1 MANIDQNHSY
11 DIQGARGS
19 ETQATDLPGITPN
32 SSTERLAQTIIDQ
45 YSGEIVRA
53 ALEAKPA
60 VKNSVQVSPKVVAS
74 VIFAEQTS
82 VGPFEAHMDLMSSL
96 AGNDKTSVG
105 VMQIQ
110 IRRAVEIM
118 EPERDLI
125 KKPLS
130 DAEVREWYGKLNN
143 PSTNIVIGAKHLQ
156 DNIDYYSRKEG
167 KTGENKILLAIAKH
181 RSGQVLIGRAQEV
194 AIQLGKDPNKWDDV
208 ASVLQGTSEDGRN
221 VVNFVQCAKSWMEWY
236 DTRGPGKAFK
246 GTCLPKDGR
255 QD

>member
-1 MANIDQNHSY
+1 MTDIDQKHSY

-19 ETQATDLPGITPN
+19 ETQATKVPGITPN

-53 ALEAKPA
+53 ALGAKPA

-82 VGPFEAHMDLMSSL
+82 VGPLESQMDLMASL

-118 EPERDLI
+118 EPERNLA
-125 KKPLS
+125 KNPLS
-130 DAEVREWYGKLNN
+130 TAEVRGWYGKLSN
-143 PSTNIVIGAKHLQ
+143 PSNNIVIGAKHLQ

-167 KTGENKILLAIAKH
+167 KTCENKILLAIAKH

-221 VVNFVQCAKSWMEWY
+221 VANFVQRAKSWMEWY
-236 DTRGPGKAFK
+236 DSRGPGKAFQ
-246 GTCLPKDGR
+246 GGCLPKG
-255 QD
+255 QQQE